1 MSSSSFFVQP
11 PPPKTPL
18 GRHRQLAPLAGIHVS
33 PLCLGA
39 MSIGDK
45 WDKIGFGVMDKAS
58 SFKLLDAFYEAG
70 GNFID
75 TANN

>member
-1 MSSSSFFVQP
+1 MSFWAP
-11 PPPKTPL
+11 PPAPTKL
-18 GRHRQLAPLAGIHVS
+18 ARHRPLAPRAGTHVS
-33 PLCLGA
+33 PIQLGA

-45 WDKIGFGVMDKAS
+45 WAAAGMGSMDKES